1 MEKMERVKR
10 REREMIEETCEND
23 GNAKSQPFYSRKSQ
37 EQCSVIL
44 FSYSSSSSQLC
55 KAREPE
61 MPILIPKPV
70 WTLGGFETFFLRS
83 MKRWDQDF

>member
-1 MEKMERVKR
+1 MERVKR

-44 FSYSSSSSQLC
+44 F
-55 KAREPE
+55 
-61 MPILIPKPV
+61 
-70 WTLGGFETFFLRS
+70 FFFFS
-83 MKRWDQDF
+83 VM